1 MGGIDLHDSP
11 QLGTAALMVSSLR
24 RSVVPVIAILALGG
38 LIGCLTY
45 VALAPAPISQSAT
58 LATHSAKEAPSTVG
72 QGLTENALTV
82 IDGQRQLTE
91 EIARSRY
98 QGSGHRSARL
108 PTYQHPRSAGARMIC
123 AKCADRR
130 SPSEKCNRQAR
141 AAFWFIAPTISARRG
156 KNQRGSMAGPY
167 SAV

>member
-45 VALAPAPISQSAT
+45 LALAPTPISQSAT

-82 IDGQRQLTE
+82 IDGQRQLAE
-91 EIARSRY
+91 EIA
-98 QGSGHRSARL
+98 SAF
-108 PTYQHPRSAGARMIC
+108 
-123 AKCADRR
+123 
-130 SPSEKCNRQAR
+130 RQA
-141 AAFWFIAPTISARRG
+141 AAPRQPIEVREVAVVAAKPDGPIPLPRKRPSLRPPTDLST
-156 KNQRGSMAGPY
+156 
-167 SAV
+167 SAVGWGSDDLR

>member
-45 VALAPAPISQSAT
+45 LALAPPPISQSAT

-72 QGLTENALTV
+72 QGPTENALTV
-82 IDGQRQLTE
+82 IDGQRQLAE
-91 EIARSRY
+91 EIA
-98 QGSGHRSARL
+98 SAFRQ
-108 PTYQHPRSAGARMIC
+108 PAAPRQPIEVREVAAVA
-123 AKCADRR
+123 AKPPFD
-130 SPSEKCNRQAR
+130 
-141 AAFWFIAPTISARRG
+141 API
-156 KNQRGSMAGPY
+156 
-167 SAV
+167 

>member
-45 VALAPAPISQSAT
+45 LALAPTPISQSAT

-72 QGLTENALTV
+72 PGLTENALTV
-82 IDGQRQLTE
+82 VDGQRQLAE
-91 EIARSRY
+91 EIA
-98 QGSGHRSARL
+98 SAF
-108 PTYQHPRSAGARMIC
+108 
-123 AKCADRR
+123 
-130 SPSEKCNRQAR
+130 RQA
-141 AAFWFIAPTISARRG
+141 AAPRQPIEVREVAVVAAKPDGPIPLPRKRPSLRPPTDLST
-156 KNQRGSMAGPY
+156 
-167 SAV
+167 SAVGWGSDDLR

>member
-45 VALAPAPISQSAT
+45 LALAPTPISQSAT

-82 IDGQRQLTE
+82 MM
-91 EIARSRY
+91 
-98 QGSGHRSARL
+98 GSASL
-108 PTYQHPRSAGARMIC
+108 P
-123 AKCADRR
+123 K
-130 SPSEKCNRQAR
+130 K
-141 AAFWFIAPTISARRG
+141 
-156 KNQRGSMAGPY
+156 
-167 SAV
+167 

>member
-45 VALAPAPISQSAT
+45 LALAPAPISQSAT

-72 QGLTENALTV
+72 QGLTANAV
-82 IDGQRQLTE
+82 IDRQQRQLAE
-91 EIARSRY
+91 EIAN
-98 QGSGHRSARL
+98 AF
-108 PTYQHPRSAGARMIC
+108 
-123 AKCADRR
+123 
-130 SPSEKCNRQAR
+130 RQA
-141 AAFWFIAPTISARRG
+141 AAQQPIEVREVAVVAAKPDGPIPLPRKRPSLRPPTDLST
-156 KNQRGSMAGPY
+156 
-167 SAV
+167 SAVGWGSDDLR

>member
-45 VALAPAPISQSAT
+45 LALAPTPISQSAS
-58 LATHSAKEAPSTVG
+58 LATHSLKEAPSTAG

-82 IDGQRQLTE
+82 IDGQRQLAE
-91 EIARSRY
+91 EIA
-98 QGSGHRSARL
+98 SAF
-108 PTYQHPRSAGARMIC
+108 
-123 AKCADRR
+123 
-130 SPSEKCNRQAR
+130 RQA
-141 AAFWFIAPTISARRG
+141 AARQPIEVREVAVVGAKPAFDGPIPLPRKRPSPRPPTDLST
-156 KNQRGSMAGPY
+156 
-167 SAV
+167 SAVGWGSDDLR

>member
-45 VALAPAPISQSAT
+45 LALAPAPISQSAT

-72 QGLTENALTV
+72 QGLTENAV
-82 IDGQRQLTE
+82 IDRQRQLAE
-91 EIARSRY
+91 EIA
-98 QGSGHRSARL
+98 SAF
-108 PTYQHPRSAGARMIC
+108 
-123 AKCADRR
+123 
-130 SPSEKCNRQAR
+130 RQA
-141 AAFWFIAPTISARRG
+141 AAQQPIEVREAAVVAAKPAFDGPIPLPRKRPSPRPPTDLST
-156 KNQRGSMAGPY
+156 
-167 SAV
+167 SAVGWGSDDLR

>member
-38 LIGCLTY
+38 LIGCLAY

-91 EIARSRY
+91 EIA
-98 QGSGHRSARL
+98 SAF
-108 PTYQHPRSAGARMIC
+108 
-123 AKCADRR
+123 
-130 SPSEKCNRQAR
+130 RQA
-141 AAFWFIAPTISARRG
+141 AAAGQPIEVRDVAIVAAKPAFDGPIPLPRKRPSLRPPTDLST
-156 KNQRGSMAGPY
+156 
-167 SAV
+167 SAVGWGSDDLR